1 MLEAWTSA
9 MVCLNGLPSAS
20 FTEVFYCISSRE
32 MIYYMIWKELNH
44 AGFVAISRQ
53 PFGSCPSLC

>member
-9 MVCLNGLPSAS
+9 MVCLNGLPSAF

-32 MIYYMIWKELNH
+32 MIYYMI
-44 AGFVAISRQ
+44 
-53 PFGSCPSLC
+53 

>member
-32 MIYYMIWKELNH
+32 MIYYMI
-44 AGFVAISRQ
+44 
-53 PFGSCPSLC
+53 